1 MLDVIE
7 LFRERET
14 RDELGIGVVRDAF
27 ADAFFPGTSTIQT
40 RARYFLFVAWTYR
53 RLERHGVGSA
63 RVVRM
68 ARQREISL
76 IKPLASSE
84 DSAGTIGVQ
93 AGKNLKRL
101 PSSIYWQ
108 GLWEWGI
115 RLFPGSQEQY
125 HRSLDGYHAYVGR
138 SQRSDD
144 GEPMDEL
151 PSGNW
156 HAGLPAE
163 PESFPKEASFSLRR
177 DEAEYLRER
186 ILAAHPRS
194 LLAFLVDQGHEAGA
208 VEFPWEH
215 PQFGNFPEHIRE
227 ELDHARNFS
236 ETIHGA
242 ALLYNLML
250 AEELSATGEANE
262 LVELYRGWMR
272 DWTASLDERHT
283 VLAAWDRER
292 FWELVALEGAR
303 VSTLTR
309 AFIDSWLELAL
320 DGAGTGVVALDEG
333 TRRLIR
339 ERERLL
345 KRGQARLGN
354 RGALELWN
362 GAAGIQ
368 PLSYRWPA
376 ARVIVADILRG
387 LEGEDGDA

>member
-7 LFRERET
+7 LFREKET

-40 RARYFLFVAWTYR
+40 RARYFLFVPWIYR
-53 RLERHGVGSA
+53 QLERHGVGSA
-63 RVVRM
+63 RVARM
-68 ARQREISL
+68 ARQREIAL

-84 DSAGTIGVQ
+84 DSAGTIGVR
-93 AGKNLKRL
+93 ARKNLKRL

-125 HRSLDGYHAYVGR
+125 HRSLDGYHAFVGHTNR
-138 SQRSDD
+138 DD
-144 GEPMDEL
+144 GEIADEL
-151 PSGNW
+151 PAGNW
-156 HAGLPAE
+156 RAGLPAE
-163 PESFPKEASFSLRR
+163 SEGFPQEASFSLRR
-177 DEAEYLRER
+177 VEADYLRER

-194 LLAFLVDQGHEAGA
+194 LLAFLVDRGHEVGG

-215 PQFGNFPEHIRE
+215 PQFGEFPDHIRE
-227 ELDHARNFS
+227 ELEHARNFS

-250 AEELSATGEANE
+250 AEELSATGEPND
-262 LVELYRGWMR
+262 LVELYGGWLG
-272 DWTASLDERHT
+272 DWASSLEERQPD
-283 VLAAWDRER
+283 LAVWDRER
-292 FWELVALEGAR
+292 FWELVASEGAQ

-309 AFIDSWLELAL
+309 AFIDAWLELAL
-320 DGAGTGVVALDEG
+320 DGAGAVGVASDEDAC
-333 TRRLIR
+333 RLIR

-368 PLSYRWPA
+368 PLSYRWPS